1 MQNRI
6 VFERAAPSP
15 DWLAAPA
22 SHHHPSEVL
31 ADPDLTVAE
40 RRAILASWAS
50 DAHAVED
57 APQLRQLENGAR
69 APVSDILSALKA
81 LDDEAPARAPRTTL
95 PGPSVAGV
103 SEVSH

>member
-1 MQNRI
+1 MRNRI

-22 SHHHPSEVL
+22 TFHHPSDVL
-31 ADPDLTVAE
+31 AHPGLTVGE

-69 APVSDILSALKA
+69 VPVSEVLSALRT
-81 LDDEAPARAPRTTL
+81 LDDL
-95 PGPSVAGV
+95 PFATAGRP
-103 SEVSH
+103 